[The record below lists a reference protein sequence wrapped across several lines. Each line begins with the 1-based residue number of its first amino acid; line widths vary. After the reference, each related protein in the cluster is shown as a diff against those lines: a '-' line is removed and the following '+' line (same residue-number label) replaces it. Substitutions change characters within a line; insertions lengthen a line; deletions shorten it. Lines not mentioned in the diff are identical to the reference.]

1 MQEEKRRGVFA
12 GITGTPGAGK
22 STLIGAI
29 GNRLMA
35 LNPNLRMA
43 VLAIDPSSHVSGGSL
58 LGDRTRVRFPV
69 DEDRLFFRSQAS
81 SGELGGMSPATFQV
95 ARLLHYLFDLVLIET
110 VGIGQNEIE
119 IQKLA
124 DRVYLVLQP
133 FAGDQVQFLK
143 AGIMEIPHV
152 FILNKCDEK
161 DAARRSFHALKTSL
175 EFARP
180 GESDIRIFQ
189 TSAVSGIGIDD
200 VCEDLLA
207 FCANAGDRESILRP
221 KEEKY
226 FARWVAEEF
235 GRHGLRFLETLGG
248 PAKILVPLGG
258 FDLAQE
264 EFSRQIARA

>member
-1 MQEEKRRGVFA
+1 M
-12 GITGTPGAGK
+12 
-22 STLIGAI
+22 
-29 GNRLMA
+29 
-35 LNPNLRMA
+35 
-43 VLAIDPSSHVSGGSL
+43 LAIDPSSHVSGGAL

-81 SGELGGMSPATFQV
+81 AGELGGMSPSTFQV

-143 AGIMEIPHV
+143 AGIMEIPQV

-161 DAARRSFHALKTSL
+161 DAARRSYHALKTSL

-180 GESDIRIFQ
+180 GESDIHIFQ
-189 TSAVSGIGIDD
+189 TSALTGQGIDD
-200 VCEDLLA
+200 VCRDLLEFRA
-207 FCANAGDRESILRP
+207 SVTDAEPLLRARESR
-221 KEEKY
+221 Y
-226 FARWVAEEF
+226 FARWVQEEF
-235 GRHGLRFLETLGG
+235 GRHGLRFLDAKGG
-248 PAKILVPLGG
+248 PDAFLLPSGG
-258 FDLAQE
+258 FDLAQDT
-264 EFSRQIARA
+264 FSRAVTA

>member
-1 MQEEKRRGVFA
+1 MFA

-22 STLIGAI
+22 STLIGAV

-35 LNPNLRMA
+35 LDPDVRLA
-43 VLAIDPSSHVSGGSL
+43 VLAVDPSSHVSGGAL

-69 DEDRLFFRSQAS
+69 EEERLFFRSQAS
-81 SGELGGMSPATFQV
+81 AGELGGMSPSTFQV
-95 ARLLHYLFDLVLIET
+95 ARLLHALFDIVLIET

-119 IQKLA
+119 IQRLA

-161 DAARRSFHALKTSL
+161 DAARRSYHALKSSL

-180 GESDIRIFQ
+180 GETLEIIQ
-189 TSAVSGIGIDD
+189 TSALSGQGIDE
-200 VCEDLLA
+200 VCRDLLE
-207 FCANAGDRESILRP
+207 FRRTVRDPEQLLRE
-221 KEEKY
+221 KERRY
-226 FARWVAEEF
+226 FARWVEDEY
-235 GRHGLRFLETLGG
+235 GRYGLRVLNEKGGAARYLE
-248 PAKILVPLGG
+248 PSGG

-264 EFSRQIARA
+264 LFSEDIER

>member
-1 MQEEKRRGVFA
+1 MFA

-35 LNPNLRMA
+35 MDPDVRMA
-43 VLAIDPSSHVSGGSL
+43 VLAVDPSSHVSGGSL

-69 DEDRLFFRSQAS
+69 NEERLFFRSQAS
-81 SGELGGMSPATFQV
+81 GGELGGMSASTFQV

-143 AGIMEIPHV
+143 AGIMEIPQV
-152 FILNKCDEK
+152 FILNKSDEK
-161 DAARRSFHALKTSL
+161 DAARRSLHALKTSL

-180 GESDIRIFQ
+180 GESDIQIIQ
-189 TSAVSGIGIDD
+189 TSAVTGQGVDD
-200 VCEDLLA
+200 VCADLLRFRA
-207 FCANAGDRESILRP
+207 SVQDAESPLRA

-226 FARWVAEEF
+226 FARWVEDEF
-235 GRHGLRFLETLGG
+235 GRYGLRFLDASGG
-248 PAKILVPLGG
+248 AQAFLSPSGG

-264 EFSRQIARA
+264 SFSKAVTRR

>member
-1 MQEEKRRGVFA
+1 MFA

-29 GNRLMA
+29 GNRLVA
-35 LNPNLRMA
+35 LDSRIRMA
-43 VLAIDPSSHVSGGSL
+43 VLAIDPSSHVSGGAL
-58 LGDRTRVRFPV
+58 LGDRTRVRFPI

-81 SGELGGMSPATFQV
+81 GGELGGMSPATFQV

-119 IQKLA
+119 IQRLA

-143 AGIMEIPHV
+143 AGIMEIPQV
-152 FILNKCDEK
+152 FILNKCDEV
-161 DAARRSFHALKTSL
+161 DAARKSFHALKTSL

-180 GESDIRIFQ
+180 GESDLRIVQ
-189 TSAVSGIGIDD
+189 TSAVSGIGIDE
-200 VCEDLLA
+200 VCQDLLQ
-207 FCANAGDRESILRP
+207 FCAKTEGAESLLLQ
-221 KEEKY
+221 KENKY
-226 FARWVAEEF
+226 FARWVEDEF

-248 PAKILVPLGG
+248 PAKFVGPSGG

-264 EFSRQIARA
+264 EFNRRIARA